1 MRVVVL
7 FPILPKTYSNNQLC
21 MKAFLRFCPLLAMLL
36 SLCACVDEMFSLKND
51 SLKTAV
57 DKGSFEDIL
66 VQRNNLLFTN
76 VKSSGTLSRTRSASD
91 GSDLVSL
98 ESLLDRSKTETIVF
112 KNYHIVQIPFKQ
124 LEEDGRASLSDSDQ
138 GTFVEDIISVVR
150 KFLAE
155 ISDTLSGTRRQIVAT
170 LVPTPDN
177 CRIYGA
183 DSYSYI
189 NKETFEG
196 VILYSDLDGSFRSVN
211 SYGLRPIRDAYVI
224 DPKDSLNYFRVRY
237 INVYEAK
244 GTTRGS
250 VNGGQI
256 TESVCVAEMPKE
268 EDDGWMNSSS
278 DDDRWIDEE
287 PRGGRTGG
295 GTSGGSNSRGT
306 TGGKGPNTENVID
319 SCVVTGEY
327 KPKKEEDDVI
337 WYSVS
342 LYSVGKGS
350 TSGSGRYSNREH
362 KYVVCEAIPDA
373 NAYFDRWTGDFG
385 GRGEVLEFLVNKD
398 VTSTAY
404 FASMTGD
411 FNDPLDPA
419 NRPCFSKATKVGNPL
434 NNMSIASPGW
444 SGLRGGTFGYV
455 RNGGT
460 KFHSGLDLYAEEGT
474 PVYAMMDGVISS
486 YRYVVEQPNRDTKY
500 YPPEYQ
506 GNTNGAGNRIYIK
519 GRHNNQDV
527 MVGYWH
533 LQAGTPVAINPRT
546 REMFKPGDMIYRG
559 ELLGYTGRT
568 GNAYNVTNKHLHFVY
583 MVKNSN
589 GGYVYANPEEIINGS
604 VNWKDGDPSTKKII
618 GGKIVGVECDTEE
631 KVNIL

>member
-1 MRVVVL
+1 
-7 FPILPKTYSNNQLC
+7 

-57 DKGSFEDIL
+57 NKGSFEDIL

-124 LEEDGRASLSDSDQ
+124 SEEDGRASLSDSDQ
-138 GTFVEDIISVVR
+138 DTFVEDIISVVR
-150 KFLAE
+150 KFLVE

-268 EDDGWMNSSS
+268 EDDGWMDDKG

-287 PRGGRTGG
+287 PRGGRSGG
-295 GTSGGSNSRGT
+295 GTSGGSNSGSSA
-306 TGGKGPNTENVID
+306 GGRGPNTENVID

-337 WYSVS
+337 WYAVS
-342 LYSVGKGS
+342 LYSVGKGY
-350 TSGSGRYSNREH
+350 TIGSGRYSNREH
-362 KYVVCEAIPDA
+362 KYIVCEAVPDGD
-373 NAYFDRWTGDFG
+373 AYFDRWTGDFN
-385 GRGEVLEFLVNKD
+385 GRGEILEFLVNRD

-455 RNGGT
+455 RNGGER
-460 KFHSGLDLYAEEGT
+460 FHNGLDLFAEEGT
-474 PVYAMMDGVISS
+474 PVYAMIDGVISNS
-486 YRYVVEQPNRDTKY
+486 NYTINQPDKKAEDYPNGYRGDKNS
-500 YPPEYQ
+500 
-506 GNTNGAGNRIYIK
+506 AGNRVYVE
-519 GRHNNQDV
+519 GRYDGQDV
-527 MVGYWH
+527 IIGYCH

-546 REMFKPGDMIYRG
+546 GKMFKPGDAIYRG

-568 GNAYNVTNKHLHFVY
+568 GNAYNVTNKHLHLLY
-583 MVKNSN
+583 KVKNSN
-589 GGYVYANPEEIINGS
+589 GVYVFANTEKIINGS
-604 VNWKDGDPSTKKII
+604 VDWKDGDPSTKKII

>member
-1 MRVVVL
+1 
-7 FPILPKTYSNNQLC
+7 

-57 DKGSFEDIL
+57 NKGSFEDIL

-124 LEEDGRASLSDSDQ
+124 SEEDGRASLSDSDQ
-138 GTFVEDIISVVR
+138 DTFVEDIISVVR
-150 KFLAE
+150 KFLVE

-196 VILYSDLDGSFRSVN
+196 VILYSDLDGSFRSVS

-224 DPKDSLNYFRVRY
+224 DPEDSLDYYRVRY
-237 INVYEAK
+237 INIFDGK
-244 GTTRGS
+244 GSTRGS

-256 TESVCVAEMPKE
+256 TESVCVAEMPKD
-268 EDDGWMNSSS
+268 EDDGWMDDKG

-287 PRGGRTGG
+287 PRGGRSGG
-295 GTSGGSNSRGT
+295 GTSGGSNSGSSA
-306 TGGKGPNTENVID
+306 GGRGPNTENVID

-337 WYSVS
+337 WYAVS
-342 LYSVGKGS
+342 LYSVGKGY
-350 TSGSGRYSNREH
+350 TIGSGRYSNREH
-362 KYVVCEAIPDA
+362 KYIVCEAVPDG
-373 NAYFDRWTGDFG
+373 NAYFDRWTGDFN
-385 GRGEVLEFLVNKD
+385 GRGEILEFLVNRD

-404 FASMTGD
+404 FAPKIGD
-411 FNDPLDPA
+411 PVDPYDPV

-455 RNGGT
+455 RNGGER
-460 KFHSGLDLYAEEGT
+460 FHNGLDLFAEEGT
-474 PVYAMMDGVISS
+474 PVYAMIDGVISNS
-486 YRYVVEQPNRDTKY
+486 NYTINQPDKKAEDYPNGYRGDKNS
-500 YPPEYQ
+500 
-506 GNTNGAGNRIYIK
+506 AGNRVYVE
-519 GRHNNQDV
+519 GRYDGQDV
-527 MVGYWH
+527 IIGYCH

-546 REMFKPGDMIYRG
+546 GKMFKPGDAIYRG

-568 GNAYNVTNKHLHFVY
+568 GNAYNVTNKHLHLLY
-583 MVKNSN
+583 KVKNSN
-589 GGYVYANPEEIINGS
+589 GVYVFANPEKIINGS
-604 VNWKDGDPSTKKII
+604 VDWKDGDPSTKKNYWWKDSWR
-618 GGKIVGVECDTEE
+618 GMRY
-631 KVNIL
+631 

>member
-1 MRVVVL
+1 
-7 FPILPKTYSNNQLC
+7 

-124 LEEDGRASLSDSDQ
+124 SEEDGRASLSDSDQ
-138 GTFVEDIISVVR
+138 DTFVEDIISVVR
-150 KFLAE
+150 KFLVE

-224 DPKDSLNYFRVRY
+224 DPEDSLDYYRVRY
-237 INVYEAK
+237 INIFDGK
-244 GTTRGS
+244 GSTRGS

-256 TESVCVAEMPKE
+256 TESVCVAEMPKD
-268 EDDGWMNSSS
+268 EDDGWMDDKG

-287 PRGGRTGG
+287 PRGGRSGG
-295 GTSGGSNSRGT
+295 GTSGGSNSGSSA
-306 TGGKGPNTENVID
+306 GGRGPNTENVID

-337 WYSVS
+337 WYAVS
-342 LYSVGKGS
+342 LYSVGKGY
-350 TSGSGRYSNREH
+350 TIGSGRYSNREH
-362 KYVVCEAIPDA
+362 KYIVCEAVPDGD
-373 NAYFDRWTGDFG
+373 AYFDRWTGDFN
-385 GRGEVLEFLVNKD
+385 GRGEILEFLVNRD

-460 KFHSGLDLYAEEGT
+460 IFHSGLDLYAEEGT
-474 PVYAMMDGVISS
+474 PVYAMIDGEIASDVYVI
-486 YRYVVEQPNRDTKY
+486 EQPDRVDDE
-500 YPPEYQ
+500 YPVGYK
-506 GNTNGAGNRIYIK
+506 GNTNDAGNSVYVK
-519 GRHNNQDV
+519 GRHNGYDV
-527 MVGYWH
+527 KVGYWH
-533 LQAGTPVAINPRT
+533 LRSGTPVAINPRT
-546 REMFKPGDMIYRG
+546 GDVFKPGDAIYKG

-568 GNAYNVTNKHLHFVY
+568 GNAYNVTNKHLHLVY
-583 MVKNSN
+583 KVKNSN
-589 GGYVYANPEEIINGS
+589 GVYVFANPEKIINGS
-604 VNWKDGDPSTKKII
+604 VNWKDGDPSTKIII
-618 GGKIVGVECDTEE
+618 GGKIVGVECDTED

>member
-1 MRVVVL
+1 
-7 FPILPKTYSNNQLC
+7 
-21 MKAFLRFCPLLAMLL
+21 MLL

-124 LEEDGRASLSDSDQ
+124 SEEDGRASLSDSDQ
-138 GTFVEDIISVVR
+138 DTFVEDIISVVR
-150 KFLAE
+150 KFLVE

-196 VILYSDLDGSFRSVN
+196 VILYSDLDGSFRSVS

-224 DPKDSLNYFRVRY
+224 DPEDSLDYYRVRY
-237 INVYEAK
+237 INIFDGK
-244 GTTRGS
+244 GSTRGS

-256 TESVCVAEMPKE
+256 TESVCVAEMPKD
-268 EDDGWMNSSS
+268 EDDGWMDDKG

-287 PRGGRTGG
+287 PRGGRSGG
-295 GTSGGSNSRGT
+295 GTSGGSNSGSSA
-306 TGGKGPNTENVID
+306 GGRGPNTENVID

-337 WYSVS
+337 WYAVS
-342 LYSVGKGS
+342 LYSVGKGY
-350 TSGSGRYSNREH
+350 TIGSGRYSNREH

-474 PVYAMMDGVISS
+474 PVYAMIDGEIASDVYVI
-486 YRYVVEQPNRDTKY
+486 EQPDRVDDE
-500 YPPEYQ
+500 YPVGYK
-506 GNTNGAGNRIYIK
+506 GNTNDAGNSVYVK
-519 GRHNNQDV
+519 GRHNGYDV
-527 MVGYWH
+527 KVGYWH
-533 LQAGTPVAINPRT
+533 LRSGTPVAINPRT
-546 REMFKPGDMIYRG
+546 GDVFKPGDAIYKG

-568 GNAYNVTNKHLHFVY
+568 GNAYNVTNKHLHLVY
-583 MVKNSN
+583 KVKNSN
-589 GGYVYANPEEIINGS
+589 GVYVFANPEKIINGS
-604 VNWKDGDPSTKKII
+604 VNWKDGDPSTKIII
-618 GGKIVGVECDTEE
+618 GGKIVGVECDTED

>member
-1 MRVVVL
+1 
-7 FPILPKTYSNNQLC
+7 
-21 MKAFLRFCPLLAMLL
+21 MLL

-124 LEEDGRASLSDSDQ
+124 SEEDGRASLSDSDQ
-138 GTFVEDIISVVR
+138 DTFVEDIISVVR
-150 KFLAE
+150 KFLVE

-224 DPKDSLNYFRVRY
+224 DPEDSLDYYRVRY
-237 INVYEAK
+237 INIFDGK
-244 GTTRGS
+244 GSTRGS

-256 TESVCVAEMPKE
+256 TESVCVAEMPKD
-268 EDDGWMNSSS
+268 EDDGWMDDKG

-287 PRGGRTGG
+287 PRGGRSGG
-295 GTSGGSNSRGT
+295 GTSGGSNSGSSA
-306 TGGKGPNTENVID
+306 GGRGPNTENVID

-337 WYSVS
+337 WYAVS
-342 LYSVGKGS
+342 LYSVGKGY
-350 TSGSGRYSNREH
+350 TIGSGRYSNREH
-362 KYVVCEAIPDA
+362 KYIVCEAVPDGD
-373 NAYFDRWTGDFG
+373 AYFDRWTGDFN
-385 GRGEVLEFLVNKD
+385 GRGEILEFLVNRD

-404 FASMTGD
+404 FAPKIGD
-411 FNDPLDPA
+411 PVDPYDPV

-474 PVYAMMDGVISS
+474 PVYAMIDGEIASDVYVI
-486 YRYVVEQPNRDTKY
+486 EQPDRVDDE
-500 YPPEYQ
+500 YPVGYK
-506 GNTNGAGNRIYIK
+506 GNTNDAGNSVYVK
-519 GRHNNQDV
+519 GRHNGYDV
-527 MVGYWH
+527 KVGYWH
-533 LQAGTPVAINPRT
+533 LRSGTPVAINPRT
-546 REMFKPGDMIYRG
+546 GDVFKPGDAIYKG

-568 GNAYNVTNKHLHFVY
+568 GNAYNVTNKHLHLVY
-583 MVKNSN
+583 KVKNSN
-589 GGYVYANPEEIINGS
+589 GVYVFANPEKIINGS
-604 VNWKDGDPSTKKII
+604 VNWKDGDPSTKIII
-618 GGKIVGVECDTEE
+618 GGKIVGVECDTED

>member
-1 MRVVVL
+1 MIGFQRFYLIFMVL
-7 FPILPKTYSNNQLC
+7 PFLWACADDRYSFEGNATRN
-21 MKAFLRFCPLLAMLL
+21 AADHG
-36 SLCACVDEMFSLKND
+36 V
-51 SLKTAV
+51 
-57 DKGSFEDIL
+57 FEDIL
-66 VQRNNLLFTN
+66 VRRNNLLFAN
-76 VKSSGTLSRTRSASD
+76 IGSFEGSCKTRSGSD
-91 GSDLVSL
+91 ESDLVSL
-98 ESLLDRSKTETIVF
+98 ESLLDRSGTETLVF
-112 KNYHIVQIPFKQ
+112 KNYHIVQIPFRTMDHEQ
-124 LEEDGRASLSDSDQ
+124 QASLSDTNHGSMEKD
-138 GTFVEDIISVVR
+138 GVSVVR
-150 KFLAE
+150 KFLVE
-155 ISDTLSGTRRQIVAT
+155 ISDTLAGTRRHIVAT
-170 LVPTPDN
+170 LVPTPEN
-177 CRIYGA
+177 CMAYGP

-189 NKETFEG
+189 DKGTFEG
-196 VILYSDLDGSFRSVN
+196 VILFSDLDGSLRSVN

>member
-1 MRVVVL
+1 
-7 FPILPKTYSNNQLC
+7 

-124 LEEDGRASLSDSDQ
+124 SEEDGRASLSDSDQ
-138 GTFVEDIISVVR
+138 DTFVEDIISVVR
-150 KFLAE
+150 KFLVE

-474 PVYAMMDGVISS
+474 PVYAMIDGEIASDVYVI
-486 YRYVVEQPNRDTKY
+486 EQPDRVDDE
-500 YPPEYQ
+500 YPVGYK
-506 GNTNGAGNRIYIK
+506 GNTNDAGNSVYVK
-519 GRHNNQDV
+519 GRHKGYDV
-527 MVGYWH
+527 KVGYWH
-533 LQAGTPVAINPRT
+533 LRSGTPVAINPRT
-546 REMFKPGDMIYRG
+546 GDVFKPGDAIYKG

-568 GNAYNVTNKHLHFVY
+568 GNAYNVTNKHLHLVY
-583 MVKNSN
+583 KVKNSN
-589 GGYVYANPEEIINGS
+589 GVYVFANPEKIINGS
-604 VNWKDGDPSTKKII
+604 VNWKDGDPSTKIII
-618 GGKIVGVECDTEE
+618 GGKIVGVECDTED

>member
-1 MRVVVL
+1 
-7 FPILPKTYSNNQLC
+7 
-21 MKAFLRFCPLLAMLL
+21 MLL

-124 LEEDGRASLSDSDQ
+124 SEEDGRASLSDSDQ
-138 GTFVEDIISVVR
+138 DTFVEDIISVVR
-150 KFLAE
+150 KFLVE

-224 DPKDSLNYFRVRY
+224 DPEDSLDYYRVRY
-237 INVYEAK
+237 INIFDGK
-244 GTTRGS
+244 GSTRGS

-256 TESVCVAEMPKE
+256 TESVCVAEMPKD
-268 EDDGWMNSSS
+268 EDDGWMDDKG

-287 PRGGRTGG
+287 PRGGRSGG
-295 GTSGGSNSRGT
+295 GTSGGSNSGSSA
-306 TGGKGPNTENVID
+306 GGRGPNTENVID

-337 WYSVS
+337 WYAVS
-342 LYSVGKGS
+342 LYSVGKGY
-350 TSGSGRYSNREH
+350 TIGSGRYSNREH
-362 KYVVCEAIPDA
+362 KYIVCEAVPDGD
-373 NAYFDRWTGDFG
+373 AYFDRWTGDFN
-385 GRGEVLEFLVNKD
+385 GRGEILEFLVNRD

-474 PVYAMMDGVISS
+474 PVYAMIDGEIASDVYVI
-486 YRYVVEQPNRDTKY
+486 EQPDRVDDE
-500 YPPEYQ
+500 YPVGYK
-506 GNTNGAGNRIYIK
+506 GNTNDAGNSVYVK
-519 GRHNNQDV
+519 GRHNGYDV
-527 MVGYWH
+527 KVGYWH
-533 LQAGTPVAINPRT
+533 LRSGTPVAINPRT
-546 REMFKPGDMIYRG
+546 GDVFKPGDAIYKG

-568 GNAYNVTNKHLHFVY
+568 GNAYNVTNKHLHLVY
-583 MVKNSN
+583 KVKNSN
-589 GGYVYANPEEIINGS
+589 GVYVFANPEKIINGS
-604 VNWKDGDPSTKKII
+604 VNWKDGDPSTKIII
-618 GGKIVGVECDTEE
+618 GGKIVGVECDTED

>member
-1 MRVVVL
+1 
-7 FPILPKTYSNNQLC
+7 

-112 KNYHIVQIPFKQ
+112 KNYHIVQIQFKQ
-124 LEEDGRASLSDSDQ
+124 SEEDGRASLSDSDQ
-138 GTFVEDIISVVR
+138 DTFVEDIISVVR
-150 KFLAE
+150 KFLVE

-244 GTTRGS
+244 ETTRGS

>member
-1 MRVVVL
+1 
-7 FPILPKTYSNNQLC
+7 

-112 KNYHIVQIPFKQ
+112 KNYHIVQIPFKHS
-124 LEEDGRASLSDSDQ
+124 EEDSRASLSDSDR
-138 GTFVEDIISVVR
+138 GAFVEDEVSVVR
-150 KFLAE
+150 KFLVE
-155 ISDTLSGTRRQIVAT
+155 ITDTLSGGRRQIVAT

-177 CRIYGA
+177 CMIYGS

-224 DPKDSLNYFRVRY
+224 DPKDSLDYYRVRY
-237 INVYEAK
+237 INIFDGK
-244 GTTRGS
+244 GSTRGS

-256 TESVCVAEMPKE
+256 TESVCVAEMPKD
-268 EDDGWMNSSS
+268 EDDGWMDDKG

-287 PRGGRTGG
+287 PRGGRSGG
-295 GTSGGSNSRGT
+295 GTSGGSNSGSSA
-306 TGGKGPNTENVID
+306 GGRGPNTENVID

-327 KPKKEEDDVI
+327 KPKKEDDDVI
-337 WYSVS
+337 WYAVS
-342 LYSVGKGS
+342 LYSVGKGY
-350 TSGSGRYSNREH
+350 TIGSGRYSNREH
-362 KYVVCEAIPDA
+362 KYIVCEAVPDGD
-373 NAYFDRWTGDFG
+373 AYFDRWTGDFS
-385 GRGEVLEFLVNKD
+385 GRGEILEFLVNRD

-411 FNDPLDPA
+411 HNDPLDPL

-444 SGLRGGTFGYV
+444 SGLRGGTFGHV
-455 RNGGT
+455 RNGGER
-460 KFHSGLDLYAEEGT
+460 FHNGLDLFAEEGT
-474 PVYAMMDGVISS
+474 PVYAMIDGVISNS
-486 YRYVVEQPNRDTKY
+486 NYTINQPDKKAEDYPNGYRGDKNS
-500 YPPEYQ
+500 
-506 GNTNGAGNRIYIK
+506 AGNRVYVE
-519 GRHNNQDV
+519 GRYDGQDV
-527 MVGYWH
+527 IIGYCH

-546 REMFKPGDMIYRG
+546 GKMFKPGDAIYRG

-568 GNAYNVTNKHLHFVY
+568 GNAYNVTNKHLHLLY
-583 MVKNSN
+583 KVKNSN
-589 GGYVYANPEEIINGS
+589 GVYVFANPEKIINGS
-604 VNWKDGDPSTKKII
+604 VDWKDGDPSTKKII

>member
-1 MRVVVL
+1 MVL
-7 FPILPKTYSNNQLC
+7 PFLWACADDRYSFEGNATRN
-21 MKAFLRFCPLLAMLL
+21 AADHG
-36 SLCACVDEMFSLKND
+36 V
-51 SLKTAV
+51 
-57 DKGSFEDIL
+57 FEDIL
-66 VQRNNLLFTN
+66 VRRNNLLFAN
-76 VKSSGTLSRTRSASD
+76 IGSFEGSCKTRSGSD
-91 GSDLVSL
+91 ESDLVSL
-98 ESLLDRSKTETIVF
+98 ESLLDRSGTETLVF
-112 KNYHIVQIPFKQ
+112 KNYHIVQIPFRTMDHEQ
-124 LEEDGRASLSDSDQ
+124 QASLSDTNHGSMEKD
-138 GTFVEDIISVVR
+138 GVSVVR
-150 KFLAE
+150 KFLVE
-155 ISDTLSGTRRQIVAT
+155 ISDTLAGTRRHIVAT
-170 LVPTPDN
+170 LVPTPEN
-177 CRIYGA
+177 CMAYGP

-189 NKETFEG
+189 DKGTFEG
-196 VILYSDLDGSFRSVN
+196 VILFSDLDGSLRSVN
-211 SYGLRPIRDAYVI
+211 SYGHRPIRNACVI
-224 DPKDSLNYFRVRY
+224 APEDTLNYWRVRY
-237 INVYEAK
+237 INVY
-244 GTTRGS
+244 GRGS
-250 VNGGQI
+250 VTRVQEVVGDPI
-256 TESVCVAEMPKE
+256 EESICVGEKPKKKDNSE
-268 EDDGWMNSSS
+268 GTDGDEDYWGDGL
-278 DDDRWIDEE
+278 
-287 PRGGRTGG
+287 GG
-295 GTSGGSNSRGT
+295 GGGNGSGGGGSNGGGADGVGT
-306 TGGKGPNTENVID
+306 DSDYELDPSVITD
-319 SCVVTGEY
+319 KYEP
-327 KPKKEEDDVI
+327 KKKKEEDDVV
-337 WYSVS
+337 WYTVT
-342 LYSVGKGS
+342 LHAVGKGQ
-350 TSGSGRYSNREH
+350 TRGSGRYSSALLNFILA
-362 KYVVCEAIPDA
+362 EAAPDDD
-373 NAYFDRWTGDFG
+373 AYFDRWIGDFH
-385 GRGEVLEFLVNKD
+385 GRGELLEFRVDRD

-404 FASMTGD
+404 FAPKIGD
-411 FNDPLDPA
+411 PVDPYDPV

>member
-1 MRVVVL
+1 
-7 FPILPKTYSNNQLC
+7 

-57 DKGSFEDIL
+57 NKGSFEDIL

-124 LEEDGRASLSDSDQ
+124 SEEDGRASLSDSDQ
-138 GTFVEDIISVVR
+138 DTFVEDIISVVR
-150 KFLAE
+150 KFLVE

-170 LVPTPDN
+170 IVPTPDN

-224 DPKDSLNYFRVRY
+224 DPEDSLDYYRVRY
-237 INVYEAK
+237 INIFDGK
-244 GTTRGS
+244 GSTRGS

-256 TESVCVAEMPKE
+256 TESVCVAEMPKD
-268 EDDGWMNSSS
+268 EDDGWMDDKG

-287 PRGGRTGG
+287 PRGGRSGG
-295 GTSGGSNSRGT
+295 GTSGGSNSGSSA
-306 TGGKGPNTENVID
+306 GGRGPNTENVID

-337 WYSVS
+337 WYAVS
-342 LYSVGKGS
+342 LYSVGKGY
-350 TSGSGRYSNREH
+350 TIGSGRYSNREH
-362 KYVVCEAIPDA
+362 KYIVCEAVPDGD
-373 NAYFDRWTGDFG
+373 AYFDRWTGDFN
-385 GRGEVLEFLVNKD
+385 GRGEILEFLVNRD

-404 FASMTGD
+404 FAPKIGD
-411 FNDPLDPA
+411 PVDPYDPV

-455 RNGGT
+455 RNGGER
-460 KFHSGLDLYAEEGT
+460 FHNGLDLFAEEGT
-474 PVYAMMDGVISS
+474 PVYAMIDGVISNS
-486 YRYVVEQPNRDTKY
+486 NYTINQPDKKAEDYPNGYRGDKNS
-500 YPPEYQ
+500 
-506 GNTNGAGNRIYIK
+506 AGNRVYVE
-519 GRHNNQDV
+519 GRYDGQDV
-527 MVGYWH
+527 IIGYCH

-546 REMFKPGDMIYRG
+546 GKMFKPGDAIYRG

-568 GNAYNVTNKHLHFVY
+568 GNAYNVTNKHLHLLY
-583 MVKNSN
+583 KVKNSN
-589 GGYVYANPEEIINGS
+589 GVYVFANPEKIINGS
-604 VNWKDGDPSTKKII
+604 VDWKDGDPSTKKII

>member
-1 MRVVVL
+1 
-7 FPILPKTYSNNQLC
+7 

-36 SLCACVDEMFSLKND
+36 SLCACVEEVFSLKND

-124 LEEDGRASLSDSDQ
+124 SEEDGRASLSDSDQ
-138 GTFVEDIISVVR
+138 DTFVEDIISVVR
-150 KFLAE
+150 KFLVE

-224 DPKDSLNYFRVRY
+224 DPKDSLNYYRVRY
-237 INVYEAK
+237 INVYETK
-244 GTTRGS
+244 GSTRGS

-268 EDDGWMNSSS
+268 EDDGWMDDKG

-287 PRGGRTGG
+287 PRGGRSGG
-295 GTSGGSNSRGT
+295 GTSGGSNSGSSA
-306 TGGKGPNTENVID
+306 GGRGPNTENVID

-337 WYSVS
+337 WYAVS
-342 LYSVGKGS
+342 LYSVGKGY
-350 TSGSGRYSNREH
+350 TIGSGRYSNREH
-362 KYVVCEAIPDA
+362 KYIVCEAVPDGD
-373 NAYFDRWTGDFG
+373 AYFDRWTGDFN
-385 GRGEVLEFLVNKD
+385 GRGEILEFLVNRD

-455 RNGGT
+455 RNGGER
-460 KFHSGLDLYAEEGT
+460 FHNGLDLFAEEGT
-474 PVYAMMDGVISS
+474 PVYAMIDGVISNS
-486 YRYVVEQPNRDTKY
+486 NYTINQPDKKAEDYPNGYRGDKNS
-500 YPPEYQ
+500 
-506 GNTNGAGNRIYIK
+506 AGNRVYVE
-519 GRHNNQDV
+519 GRYDGQDV
-527 MVGYWH
+527 IIGYCH

-546 REMFKPGDMIYRG
+546 GKMFKPGDAIYRG

-568 GNAYNVTNKHLHFVY
+568 GNAYNVTNKHLHLLY
-583 MVKNSN
+583 KVKNSN
-589 GGYVYANPEEIINGS
+589 GVYVFANPEKIINES
-604 VNWKDGDPSTKKII
+604 VDWKDGDPSTKKII

>member
-1 MRVVVL
+1 
-7 FPILPKTYSNNQLC
+7 
-21 MKAFLRFCPLLAMLL
+21 MLL
-36 SLCACVDEMFSLKND
+36 SLCACVEEVFSLKND

-124 LEEDGRASLSDSDQ
+124 SEEDGRASLSDSDQ

-150 KFLAE
+150 KFLVE

-224 DPKDSLNYFRVRY
+224 DPKDSLNYYRVRY
-237 INVYEAK
+237 INVYETK
-244 GTTRGS
+244 GSTRGS

-268 EDDGWMNSSS
+268 EDDGWMDDKG

-287 PRGGRTGG
+287 PRGGRSGG
-295 GTSGGSNSRGT
+295 GTSGGSNSGSSA
-306 TGGKGPNTENVID
+306 GGRGPNTENVID

-337 WYSVS
+337 WYAVS
-342 LYSVGKGS
+342 LYSVGKGY
-350 TSGSGRYSNREH
+350 TIGSGRYSNREH
-362 KYVVCEAIPDA
+362 KYIVCEAVPDGD
-373 NAYFDRWTGDFG
+373 AYFDRWTGDFN
-385 GRGEVLEFLVNKD
+385 GRGEILEFLVNRD

-455 RNGGT
+455 RNGGER
-460 KFHSGLDLYAEEGT
+460 FHNGLDLFAEEGT
-474 PVYAMMDGVISS
+474 PVYAMIDGVISNS
-486 YRYVVEQPNRDTKY
+486 NYTINQPDKKAEDYPNGYRGDKNS
-500 YPPEYQ
+500 
-506 GNTNGAGNRIYIK
+506 AGNRVYVE
-519 GRHNNQDV
+519 GRYDGQDV
-527 MVGYWH
+527 IIGYCH

-546 REMFKPGDMIYRG
+546 GKMFKPGDAIYRG

-568 GNAYNVTNKHLHFVY
+568 GNAYNVTNKHLHLLY
-583 MVKNSN
+583 KVKNSN
-589 GGYVYANPEEIINGS
+589 GVYVFANTEKIINGS
-604 VNWKDGDPSTKKII
+604 VDWKDGDPSTKKII

>member
-1 MRVVVL
+1 MVL
-7 FPILPKTYSNNQLC
+7 PFLWACADDRYSFEGNATRN
-21 MKAFLRFCPLLAMLL
+21 AADHG
-36 SLCACVDEMFSLKND
+36 V
-51 SLKTAV
+51 
-57 DKGSFEDIL
+57 FEDIL
-66 VQRNNLLFTN
+66 VRRNNLLFAN
-76 VKSSGTLSRTRSASD
+76 IGSFEGSCKTRSGSD
-91 GSDLVSL
+91 ESDLVSL
-98 ESLLDRSKTETIVF
+98 ESLLDRSGTETLVF
-112 KNYHIVQIPFKQ
+112 KNYHIVQIPFRTMDHEQ
-124 LEEDGRASLSDSDQ
+124 QASLSDTNHGSMEKD
-138 GTFVEDIISVVR
+138 GVSVVR
-150 KFLAE
+150 KFLVE

-295 GTSGGSNSRGT
+295 GTSGGSNSGSSA
-306 TGGKGPNTENVID
+306 GGRGPNTENVID

-337 WYSVS
+337 WYAVS
-342 LYSVGKGS
+342 LYSVGKGY
-350 TSGSGRYSNREH
+350 TIGSGRYSNREH
-362 KYVVCEAIPDA
+362 KYIVCEAVPDGD
-373 NAYFDRWTGDFG
+373 AYFDRWTGDFN
-385 GRGEVLEFLVNKD
+385 GRGEILEFLVNRD

-455 RNGGT
+455 RNGGER
-460 KFHSGLDLYAEEGT
+460 FHNGLDLFAEEGT
-474 PVYAMMDGVISS
+474 PIYAMIDGEISS
-486 YRYVVEQPNRDTKY
+486 YRYVVEQPNRDKIG
-500 YPPEYQ
+500 YPSEYK
-506 GNTNGAGNRIYIK
+506 GNKSDTGNRVYIK
-519 GRHNNQDV
+519 GQNNNRDV

-546 REMFKPGDMIYRG
+546 GEAFKPGDVIYRG

-568 GNAYNVTNKHLHFVY
+568 GNAYDVTNKHLHLVY
-583 MVKNSN
+583 MVKNSS
-589 GGYVYANPEEIINGS
+589 GGYVFANPEDIINGS
-604 VNWKDGDPSTKKII
+604 VNWKDGDPSTKRII
-618 GGKIVGVECDTEE
+618 GGKIIGVECDTED

>member
-1 MRVVVL
+1 MIGFQRFYLIFMVL
-7 FPILPKTYSNNQLC
+7 PFLWACADDRYSFEGNATRN
-21 MKAFLRFCPLLAMLL
+21 AADHG
-36 SLCACVDEMFSLKND
+36 V
-51 SLKTAV
+51 
-57 DKGSFEDIL
+57 FEDIL
-66 VQRNNLLFTN
+66 VRRNNLLFAN
-76 VKSSGTLSRTRSASD
+76 IGSFEGSCKTRSGSD
-91 GSDLVSL
+91 ESDLVSL
-98 ESLLDRSKTETIVF
+98 ESLLDRSGTETLVF
-112 KNYHIVQIPFKQ
+112 KNYHIVQIPFRTMDHEQ
-124 LEEDGRASLSDSDQ
+124 QASLSDTNHGSMEKD
-138 GTFVEDIISVVR
+138 GVSVVR
-150 KFLAE
+150 KFLVE
-155 ISDTLSGTRRQIVAT
+155 ISDTLAGTRRHIVAT

-268 EDDGWMNSSS
+268 EDDAWMNSSS

-474 PVYAMMDGVISS
+474 PVYAMIDGEISS
-486 YRYVVEQPNRDTKY
+486 YRYVVEQPNRDKIG
-500 YPPEYQ
+500 YPSEYK
-506 GNTNGAGNRIYIK
+506 GNKSDTGNRVYIK
-519 GRHNNQDV
+519 GQNNNRDV

-546 REMFKPGDMIYRG
+546 GETFKPGDVIYRG

-568 GNAYNVTNKHLHFVY
+568 GNAYDVTNKHLHLVY
-583 MVKNSN
+583 MVKNSS
-589 GGYVYANPEEIINGS
+589 GGYVFANPEDIINGS
-604 VNWKDGDPSTKKII
+604 VNWKDGDPSTKRII
-618 GGKIVGVECDTEE
+618 GGKIIGVECDTED

>member
-1 MRVVVL
+1 MVL
-7 FPILPKTYSNNQLC
+7 PFLWACADDRYSFEGNATRN
-21 MKAFLRFCPLLAMLL
+21 AADHG
-36 SLCACVDEMFSLKND
+36 V
-51 SLKTAV
+51 
-57 DKGSFEDIL
+57 FEDIL
-66 VQRNNLLFTN
+66 VRRNNLLFAN
-76 VKSSGTLSRTRSASD
+76 IGSFEGSCKTRSGSD
-91 GSDLVSL
+91 ESDLVSL
-98 ESLLDRSKTETIVF
+98 ESLLDRSGTETLVF
-112 KNYHIVQIPFKQ
+112 KNYHIVQIPFRTMDHEQ
-124 LEEDGRASLSDSDQ
+124 QASLSDTNHGSMEKD
-138 GTFVEDIISVVR
+138 GVSVVR
-150 KFLAE
+150 KFLVE
-155 ISDTLSGTRRQIVAT
+155 ISDTLAGTRRHIVAT
-170 LVPTPDN
+170 LVPTPEN
-177 CRIYGA
+177 CMAYGP

-189 NKETFEG
+189 DKGTFEG
-196 VILYSDLDGSFRSVN
+196 VILFSDLDGSLRSVN

-224 DPKDSLNYFRVRY
+224 DPEDSLNYYRVRY
-237 INVYEAK
+237 INIFEGK
-244 GTTRGS
+244 GATRGS

-268 EDDGWMNSSS
+268 EDGGWMDNGS

-287 PRGGRTGG
+287 PRGGRHSGG
-295 GTSGGSNSRGT
+295 GTSGGSNSGSSA
-306 TGGKGPNTENVID
+306 GGRGPNTENVID

-342 LYSVGKGS
+342 LYTVGKGS

-474 PVYAMMDGVISS
+474 PVYAMIDGEISS
-486 YRYVVEQPNRDTKY
+486 YRYVVEQPNRDKIG
-500 YPPEYQ
+500 YPSEYK
-506 GNTNGAGNRIYIK
+506 GNKSDTGNRVYIK
-519 GRHNNQDV
+519 GQNNNRDV

-546 REMFKPGDMIYRG
+546 GETFKPGDVIYRG

-568 GNAYNVTNKHLHFVY
+568 GNAYDVTNKHLHLVY
-583 MVKNSN
+583 MVKNSS
-589 GGYVYANPEEIINGS
+589 GGYVFANPEDIINGS
-604 VNWKDGDPSTKKII
+604 VNWKDGDPSTKRII
-618 GGKIVGVECDTEE
+618 GGKIIGVECDTED

>member
-1 MRVVVL
+1 
-7 FPILPKTYSNNQLC
+7 

-57 DKGSFEDIL
+57 NKGSFEDIL

-124 LEEDGRASLSDSDQ
+124 SEEDGRASLSDSDQ
-138 GTFVEDIISVVR
+138 DTFVEDIISVVR
-150 KFLAE
+150 KFLVE

-196 VILYSDLDGSFRSVN
+196 VILYSDLDGSFRSVS

-224 DPKDSLNYFRVRY
+224 DPEDSLDYYRVRY
-237 INVYEAK
+237 INIFDGK
-244 GTTRGS
+244 GSTRGS

-256 TESVCVAEMPKE
+256 TESVCVAEMPKD
-268 EDDGWMNSSS
+268 EDDGWMDDKG

-287 PRGGRTGG
+287 PRGGRSGG
-295 GTSGGSNSRGT
+295 GTSGGSNSGSSA
-306 TGGKGPNTENVID
+306 GGRGPNTENVID

-337 WYSVS
+337 WYAVS
-342 LYSVGKGS
+342 LYSVGKGY
-350 TSGSGRYSNREH
+350 TIGSGRYSNREH
-362 KYVVCEAIPDA
+362 KYIVCEAVPDGD
-373 NAYFDRWTGDFG
+373 AYFDRWTGDFN
-385 GRGEVLEFLVNKD
+385 GRGEILEFLVNRD

-404 FASMTGD
+404 FAPKIGD
-411 FNDPLDPA
+411 PVDPYDPV

-455 RNGGT
+455 RNGGER
-460 KFHSGLDLYAEEGT
+460 FHNGLNLFAEEGT
-474 PVYAMMDGVISS
+474 PVYAMIDGVISNS
-486 YRYVVEQPNRDTKY
+486 NYTINQPDKKAEDYPNGYRGDKNS
-500 YPPEYQ
+500 
-506 GNTNGAGNRIYIK
+506 AGNRVYVE
-519 GRHNNQDV
+519 GRYDGQDV
-527 MVGYWH
+527 IIGYCH

-546 REMFKPGDMIYRG
+546 GKMFKPGDAIYRG

-568 GNAYNVTNKHLHFVY
+568 GNAYNVTNKHLHLLY
-583 MVKNSN
+583 KVKNSN
-589 GGYVYANPEEIINGS
+589 GVYVFANPEKIINGS
-604 VNWKDGDPSTKKII
+604 VDWKDGDPSTKKII